1 MTAMRALLP
10 FTFAAALML
19 TGCVVDNSTNT
30 APAQLADTTVLKSA
44 TSLQPGEN
52 TIKLDNAEPTSYLLV
67 WVSTL
72 GTVDGENRSDIAEI
86 TLKAAG

>member
-1 MTAMRALLP
+1 MEIRSAQT
-10 FTFAAALML
+10 
-19 TGCVVDNSTNT
+19 SS
-30 APAQLADTTVLKSA
+30 PASLDDTTVLKSA
-44 TSLQPGEN
+44 TPLQPGKN
-52 TIKLDNAEPTSYLLV
+52 TIKIDDAEPTSYLLV

>member
-1 MTAMRALLP
+1 VEIRSAQ
-10 FTFAAALML
+10 
-19 TGCVVDNSTNT
+19 SSS
-30 APAQLADTTVLKSA
+30 PASLEDTTVLKS
-44 TSLQPGEN
+44 TTPLQPGNN
-52 TIKLDNAEPTSYLLV
+52 TITIDDAEPTSYLLV